1 MKDGEKF
8 AIVTNYHHLF
18 RALLIAKEEKISCT
32 GYGAKIRTYCKYH
45 LNSIGIYRTDDY

>member
-18 RALLIAKEEKISCT
+18 RALLIAKKKRFPTQDT
-32 GYGAKIRTYCKYH
+32 G
-45 LNSIGIYRTDDY
+45 